1 MPGSAARGRYEGF
14 GSVVATRERLLRMVM
29 ARSPAPSALAP
40 FHDTSATE
48 GPFTSH
54 SLWSTLLAQT
64 RVGSYTHDPDH
75 GTRRAARHRGT
86 RSPEDVSQGRP
97 EARERDRDEDRRP
110 SLRRSARDVA
120 ALL

>member
-1 MPGSAARGRYEGF
+1 MSITRAADARSQAVSPLLILSMPEACGVGHAGVSGERALRRFRFGRGHEG
-14 GSVVATRERLLRMVM
+14 ERLLRMVM

-75 GTRRAARHRGT
+75 GTRR
-86 RSPEDVSQGRP
+86 
-97 EARERDRDEDRRP
+97 
-110 SLRRSARDVA
+110 
-120 ALL
+120 